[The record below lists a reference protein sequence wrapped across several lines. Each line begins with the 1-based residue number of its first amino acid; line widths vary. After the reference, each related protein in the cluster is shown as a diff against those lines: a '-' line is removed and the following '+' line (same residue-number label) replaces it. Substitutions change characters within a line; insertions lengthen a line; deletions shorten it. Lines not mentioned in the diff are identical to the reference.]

1 MADCR
6 RGNRSLRGVSRAAK
20 GAAARAGNE
29 VVLTN
34 VEVVLAG
41 MFVDFWASRTV
52 GVLADDEGVF
62 LERMVDMGW
71 GKVAE
76 TRTLHNRRNVAA
88 GGPGV

>member
-1 MADCR
+1 M
-6 RGNRSLRGVSRAAK
+6 GGVWGAAK
-20 GAAARAGNE
+20 AAAAAGGAGNE

-34 VEVVLAG
+34 VELVLASL
-41 MFVDFWASRTV
+41 FVDFWASRTV

-62 LERMVDMGW
+62 LESMVDMGW